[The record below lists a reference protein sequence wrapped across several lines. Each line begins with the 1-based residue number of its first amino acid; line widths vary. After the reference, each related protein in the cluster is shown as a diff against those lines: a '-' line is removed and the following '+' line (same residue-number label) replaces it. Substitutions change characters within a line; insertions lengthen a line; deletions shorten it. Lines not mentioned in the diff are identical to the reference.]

1 MNNHFKE
8 LPNEYKE
15 IYSIDAK
22 DKKIGIILN
31 VGCLILMLIT
41 FLITINIKFPR
52 ITFDIDTNFLIAMIL
67 FFLIMLIYIVLH
79 ELVHGLFYK
88 ILTKEKLTFGLSWSC
103 AYCGVPNVFVKRN
116 ATVITCLAPFVI
128 FNIIYIVLIC
138 ALPPNIYT
146 FIITILFSYHI
157 GGCIGDLYL
166 SLLLLIKYN
175 KETIVNDTGAKQ
187 IIYTK

>member
-22 DKKIGIILN
+22 DKKTGIIMN

-52 ITFDIDTNFLIAMIL
+52 ITFNIDTNFLIAMIL

-116 ATVITCLAPFVI
+116 ATVIACLAPFVI

-138 ALPPNIYT
+138 VLPPNIYT

-187 IIYTK
+187 TIYTK